1 VQDVDSPR
9 DLFSARRSQRQV
21 ASLGVLLAGG
31 AETLPSVNVQPG
43 VEESEAQIAR
53 LAAQATED
61 QALVEERRFSAAFS
75 DFRLRH

>member
-1 VQDVDSPR
+1 
-9 DLFSARRSQRQV
+9 
-21 ASLGVLLAGG
+21 
-31 AETLPSVNVQPG
+31 VNVQPG